1 MSPSADPVQTGEPVE
16 ESAPGELAG
25 RQDGM
30 RSRRAVVA
38 GLAAIAVLGAA
49 GCVSARNTPLPSGLA
64 SSLVISSIRVDVSQ
78 LRAKG
83 LGPWSDLI
91 QQAMADQLQ
100 REFAGRMGRGGAV
113 VSVVMEG
120 VTLESYV
127 GGGGSD
133 FPGDA
138 ESTNDYLEGDAFVLS
153 GRGTV
158 LAKYHILL
166 ALPASTAG
174 AWYLPNIDER
184 RLVSLSQNFAR
195 WVKRDILG

>member
-1 MSPSADPVQTGEPVE
+1 MSPSADPVEMRDSVA
-16 ESAPGELAG
+16 ESAPGEQAD
-25 RQDGM
+25 RRDGV

-38 GLAAIAVLGAA
+38 GLAALAVLGAA
-49 GCVSARNTPLPSGLA
+49 GCVSARNTPLPAHVA

-91 QQAMADQLQ
+91 QQATADQLR
-100 REFAGRMGRGGAV
+100 REFAGRMGSGGAV
-113 VSVVMEG
+113 VSVVMQG

-138 ESTNDYLEGDAFVLS
+138 ENTNDYLEGDAFVLS
-153 GRGTV
+153 RRGEV

-184 RLVSLSQNFAR
+184 RIVSLSQNFAR
-195 WVKRDILG
+195 WVKRDVLG